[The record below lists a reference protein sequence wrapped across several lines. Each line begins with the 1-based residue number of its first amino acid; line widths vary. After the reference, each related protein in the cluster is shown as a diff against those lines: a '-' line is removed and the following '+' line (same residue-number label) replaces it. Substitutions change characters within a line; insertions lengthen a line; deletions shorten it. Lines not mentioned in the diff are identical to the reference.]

1 MGRLR
6 VPWTNQPQG
15 ASAPDRSTAFGANCD
30 YLWTPQN
37 DKVGV
42 PKSRSYN
49 GVVGTPNA
57 AFTSGSSSALGT
69 RPWSTVLVMVF
80 PSSGQSNSNYYD
92 VGNSTG
98 GARLLAGTGGSS
110 IQLTWVASTVGSGDT
125 KLVETGIGAFDK
137 IAGVLVTTWHAGGH
151 TSWFK
156 RPGKPIYTWSES
168 LAIVTPTD
176 LRVIFNSSTIGI
188 ELAAISAVSL
198 NATQAKSLLE
208 NPWQICAPLQRN
220 SRARVTAGGG
230 TTITGTIGTAVAS
243 GFTGT
248 VNANRTIAG
257 ALGTATASGFRG
269 VVNANRTISG
279 ALGTAVASGLAG
291 NVNANRTIAGALGT
305 ATASGFQGTV
315 TNDNSTTITGSLGT
329 AVASGFTGGISWN
342 RYIAGVI
349 GVATASGF
357 TGGVANGAS
366 SGGDGGTSKR
376 KYYIRRRKQIL
387 IFDSVAQVDAYIEA
401 EEEAAEA
408 IAKAKSRGAK
418 KRVIARVFKEQPE
431 AVEITPLAELIESY
445 KLPYNVG
452 ELIASENYQQIV
464 DIQRIIQRIRD
475 DEDEELL
482 LLLA

>member
-57 AFTSGSSSALGT
+57 AFTSGSSPALGA

-80 PSSGQSNSNYYD
+80 PSSGQSNLNYYD

-110 IQLTWVASTVGSGDT
+110 IQLTWVASTVGVGANQ
-125 KLVETGIGAFDK
+125 LVETGIGAFDK

-168 LAIVTPTD
+168 LAIATPTD

-198 NATQAKSLLE
+198 NATQAKSLLD

-220 SRARVTAGGG
+220 SRARTSSASGSTGTVAYTNANDTSAAAG
-230 TTITGTIGTAVAS
+230 TTTILGTLAKTNAADTSSASGTTTIVGSLATTNADDSCTASGTVGSSGVTGTLATTNANDTAAAAGTTTVTGTLARTNADDSVSAAGWVGVITGTLAYTNESDTSSA
-243 GFTGT
+243 TGT
-248 VNANRTIAG
+248 V
-257 ALGTATASGFRG
+257 
-269 VVNANRTISG
+269 
-279 ALGTAVASGLAG
+279 
-291 NVNANRTIAGALGT
+291 
-305 ATASGFQGTV
+305 
-315 TNDNSTTITGSLGT
+315 
-329 AVASGFTGGISWN
+329 TGG
-342 RYIAGVI
+342 
-349 GVATASGF
+349 ATQ
-357 TGGVANGAS
+357 
-366 SGGDGGTSKR
+366 DGGGWMPPQG
-376 KYYIRRRKQIL
+376 RRKTRKEVYAERVKLGIL
-387 IFDSVAQVDAYIEA
+387 PPAIVR
-401 EEEAAEA
+401 AAEKVA
-408 IAKAKSRGAK
+408 IVAETVAEFKADRPRYEEMFMRELSITKWSPDYTRA
-418 KRVIARVFKEQPE
+418 IQAQIEILEQE
-431 AVEITPLAELIESY
+431 
-445 KLPYNVG
+445 
-452 ELIASENYQQIV
+452 
-464 DIQRIIQRIRD
+464 
-475 DEDEELL
+475 DEDILL
-482 LLLA
+482 LM